1 MTFGSTFGRVFS
13 PTFQPK
19 SQAAASVSTFVPTDV
34 SNMIIWIDFSD
45 ANYLFTDAGSTKV
58 SSDGDAIYQANDKSG
73 NDYHV
78 VQATAGSRP
87 LYKTNIQNSKSVARF
102 DGSDDWMDKNY
113 GATMSQPNTFF
124 SVWKSNNAE
133 GDVCYIY
140 DGYGSSRQALLSSA
154 GATPDCY
161 YMFASKNFYLTT
173 TPFPKGSFV
182 IICALF
188 YGANSTLW
196 ENSSSKG
203 TGDTGADGLTGI
215 TLGARLST
223 HASPLD
229 GDFCELIAYNKQL
242 SDAERNNVF
251 AYLNNKWAIY

>member
-102 DGSDDWMDKNY
+102 DGSDDWMDKAY
-113 GATMSQPNTFF
+113 GATKSQPNTFF

-133 GDVCYIY
+133 GDACYIF
-140 DGYGSSRQALLSSA
+140 DGHTTYRQALLSSTA
-154 GATPDCY
+154 ATPDSY
-161 YMFASKNFYLTT
+161 YMYAGRNLYLGT
-173 TPFPKGSFV
+173 FPKGKFV
-182 IICALF
+182 TTCALF
-188 YGANSTLW
+188 NGTNSQLW
-196 ENSSSKG
+196 ENATSIG
-203 TGDTGADGLTGI
+203 TGDVDTFGTPTGI
-215 TLGARLST
+215 TLGARLSN